1 MLSLDKR
8 SLEGLKSI
16 IKRCNI
22 CFRIQ
27 VHWKGKGYKGTQGVD
42 IGRGR
47 GEQIQEEAIFWDF
60 LAFVALSGE
69 TVEGQFTSCHHCQH
83 LDLTPTTQ
91 VSTVFTKQW
100 SGRSV
105 KHQFG
110 IPVFEVRFECSSE
123 F

>member
-1 MLSLDKR
+1 MYFSGFRLKTVLSLDKG
-8 SLEGLKSI
+8 SLEGMKSI
-16 IKRCNI
+16 TKRCNI

-27 VHWKGKGYKGTQGVD
+27 VHWKGKGSKGTQGVD

-83 LDLTPTTQ
+83 LDLTPTLTGVHCVHKAVVRE
-91 VSTVFTKQW
+91 VSETPIW
-100 SGRSV
+100 HSSV
-105 KHQFG
+105 
-110 IPVFEVRFECSSE
+110 
-123 F
+123 